1 MLAARDSENLRLNSV
16 IKDNLVHL
24 IKTLR
29 KVVILA
35 RKLKHQEKRQT
46 TAYSVCLV
54 HLIDC
59 YESNITTAKL
69 PLFQESWQVLWTIYM
84 N

>member
-35 RKLKHQEKRQT
+35 RKLKHQEARIKKHGNSMQKT
-46 TAYSVCLV
+46 FVTLV
-54 HLIDC
+54 LLHP
-59 YESNITTAKL
+59 ESSFGI
-69 PLFQESWQVLWTIYM
+69 
-84 N
+84 